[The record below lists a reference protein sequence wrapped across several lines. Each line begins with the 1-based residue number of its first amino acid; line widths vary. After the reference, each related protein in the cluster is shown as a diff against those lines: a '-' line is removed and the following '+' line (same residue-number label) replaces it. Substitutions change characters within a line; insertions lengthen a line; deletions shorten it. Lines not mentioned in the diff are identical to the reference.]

1 MVDAKIG
8 KRIKE
13 CRKKL
18 RLTQEQLAEKT
29 GFSSNYISAVER
41 GVTFPRYENLIILL
55 NALEVSADA
64 IFCDVVHGS
73 MHYREAELSRRLEG
87 LPCKERE
94 FILDFVEFMIK
105 RQK

>member
-1 MVDAKIG
+1 MADVKIG

-18 RLTQEQLAEKT
+18 GLTQEQLAEKT
-29 GFSSNYISAVER
+29 GFSPNYISALER
-41 GVTFPRYENLIILL
+41 GTAFPRCENLIILL

-64 IFCDVVHGS
+64 IFCDVVQGS

-87 LPCKERE
+87 MPCEERE